1 MKVLKFECTLRS
13 NVILNQSTATEGTNA
28 TLDFIPGNCF
38 LGIVAKHYKDFKDD
52 ALEVFHSGRVRFGD
66 AHPVCIGHENTR
78 ALRVPAAIFYP
89 KQKDISESYVF
100 HLYDRN
106 KDKENN
112 GRPQQLKQCRKEFYA
127 FEELQAFSVNTE
139 KSFAVKS
146 AYDRELR
153 RAKDEEMYCYESLN
167 KGARFLFEV
176 EIDEDKF
183 ADKIKNFLIGEHYI
197 GRSRSAQYGT
207 VDIQEHNY
215 ENIPSRKNQADYV
228 TVYAD
233 GRLIFLAPDGE
244 TTFRPTAEM
253 LGIPGGIIDW
263 ERSQIRTFQYAPWN
277 GLRSTRDTDR
287 CGIEKGSVFVVECSQ
302 TTDFTSKYV
311 GSYKNEGFGKVIY
324 NPYFLESN
332 GENGK
337 TSINFI
343 PNPQDTYCQNNKTHS
358 CNTTAI
364 IGDTP
369 LLRFIL
375 QKEEEDKTNNK
386 IYELVNKFVKSNS
399 EKFRNDEKFAAQWGQ
414 IRNIAMQS
422 STNIKAD
429 VIEYVEHGVA
439 EEKWRK
445 NKRKDTLE
453 KFMEKFDDKN
463 IAKAL
468 INLASE
474 MAKKC
479 K

>member
-13 NVILNQSTATEGTNA
+13 NVILNQSTATEGANA

-52 ALEVFHSGRVRFGD
+52 ALEVFHSGKVRFGD
-66 AHPVCIGHENTR
+66 AHPVCIGHENIR
-78 ALRVPAAIFYP
+78 ALHVPAAIFYP
-89 KQKDISESYVF
+89 KQKDLSECYVF
-100 HLYDRN
+100 HLYDRD
-106 KDKENN
+106 KDKEDN
-112 GRPQQLKQCRKEFYA
+112 GRPQQLKQCRNGFYA
-127 FEELQAFSVNTE
+127 FEEQQAFHVKTE

-153 RAKDEEMYCYESLN
+153 RAKDEEMYCYQSLN

-176 EIDEDKF
+176 EIDEDNI
-183 ADKIKNFLIGEHYI
+183 ADKIKNFLVGEHYI

-207 VDIQEHNY
+207 VYIQEHNY
-215 ENIPSRKNQADYV
+215 ENIPSEKNQTDFV

-233 GRLIFLAPDGE
+233 GRLIFLTPNGE
-244 TTFRPTAEM
+244 TTFRPTADM
-253 LGIPGGIIDW
+253 LGIPGGVIDW
-263 ERSQIRTFQYAPWN
+263 EHSQIRTFQYAPWN

-287 CGIEKGSVFVVECSQ
+287 CGIEKGSVFVVICSQ
-302 TTDFTSKYV
+302 TIYFTSKYI
-311 GSYKNEGFGKVIY
+311 GSYQNEGFGKVIY

-332 GENGK
+332 GKNGK
-337 TSINFI
+337 TSINFM
-343 PNPQDTYCQNNKTHS
+343 PSTLDTCCQEDKTPS
-358 CNTTAI
+358 NDTPAI
-364 IGDTP
+364 TGDTP
-369 LLRFIL
+369 LLKFIL
-375 QKEEEDKTNNK
+375 QKKEEDKTNNK
-386 IYELVNKFVKSNS
+386 IYEQVNSFVKSHS

-422 STNIKAD
+422 HINIKEK
-429 VIEYVEHGVA
+429 VICYIGHGVA

-445 NKRKDTLE
+445 NKRKDILE
-453 KFMEKFDDKN
+453 KFMAKFDDKH
-463 IAKAL
+463 IAKVL